1 MGEELYKIDID
12 VGRGIPEVLT
22 STSIPLSGMSL
33 ACDLVPLL
41 VTGFLATTALK
52 DLG

>member
-1 MGEELYKIDID
+1 MGEALNKVDIE
-12 VGRGIPEVLT
+12 VGRGIPEVFT

-33 ACDLVPLL
+33 AWDLVPLL

>member
-1 MGEELYKIDID
+1 MGEALNRVDID
-12 VGRGIPEVLT
+12 LGRGIPEVFT
-22 STSIPLSGMSL
+22 STSIPLSGISL
-33 ACDLVPLL
+33 ACDLVALL